1 MLGGGGSGLRRA
13 AHRSRRPAVALCH
26 GGATPAAGRRLG
38 WAWELR
44 WGEVNPFPR
53 SIGAVGGRRWELDG
67 GLGAAAALLRGG
79 GVLVEEAR
87 RGRVQELQSSDGE
100 LAGGSFGA
108 EGGRRGEL
116 RGSRG
121 GGAHGAVLGELG
133 SSARRRLR
141 GNWSSLRET
150 TGTAAR
156 QRHGDACWHRRREA
170 AAARAEQ
177 EMEAMAFL

>member
-1 MLGGGGSGLRRA
+1 M
-13 AHRSRRPAVALCH
+13 
-26 GGATPAAGRRLG
+26 
-38 WAWELR
+38 
-44 WGEVNPFPR
+44 
-53 SIGAVGGRRWELDG
+53 
-67 GLGAAAALLRGG
+67 
-79 GVLVEEAR
+79 
-87 RGRVQELQSSDGE
+87 
-100 LAGGSFGA
+100 GSFGA

-150 TGTAAR
+150 TGMAAR
-156 QRHGDACWHRRREA
+156 QRHGDACWHRRRHRRREA
-170 AAARAEQ
+170 AATRAEQ

>member
-1 MLGGGGSGLRRA
+1 MVAAFWWKKQGEAGCRSFRA
-13 AHRSRRPAVALCH
+13 R
-26 GGATPAAGRRLG
+26 
-38 WAWELR
+38 
-44 WGEVNPFPR
+44 
-53 SIGAVGGRRWELDG
+53 
-67 GLGAAAALLRGG
+67 
-79 GVLVEEAR
+79 
-87 RGRVQELQSSDGE
+87 DGE
-100 LAGGSFGA
+100 LAVGSFGA

-133 SSARRRLR
+133 SSARRGLR

-170 AAARAEQ
+170 TAARAEQ